1 MQSAT
6 KGLSVSDRLACAD
19 WCILETG
26 APALNG
32 AVCAI
37 DCEVA
42 SVSEVGTHTLFY
54 CQVKAVRNQPDCDG
68 LIYFGRDF
76 HRSASRRLV
85 APRPGLSEWAG
96 EPRRQGR

>member
-19 WCILETG
+19 WCVLETG

-54 CQVKAVRNQPDCDG
+54 CQVTAVRNQPDCDG
-68 LIYFGRDF
+68 LITSGAT
-76 HRSASRRLV
+76 SIA
-85 APRPGLSEWAG
+85 
-96 EPRRQGR
+96 RRQGDSLRRGQG